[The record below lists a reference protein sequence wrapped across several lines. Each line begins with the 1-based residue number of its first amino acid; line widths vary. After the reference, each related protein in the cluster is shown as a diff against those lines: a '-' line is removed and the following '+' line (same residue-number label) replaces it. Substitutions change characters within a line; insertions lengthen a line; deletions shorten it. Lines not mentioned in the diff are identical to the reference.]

1 MAISKTTK
9 VWKTNRTSAA
19 GMVVTD
25 TEAMLIGSENNVVV
39 ANGQGITIAGPISLV
54 SDASNIRRG
63 GLFVGLNDFLDMI
76 PSTIVTPIPKQIPM
90 PPIHG
95 VMGLAKDVAFFM
107 ALLV

>member
-1 MAISKTTK
+1 MAVNKTTK
-9 VWKTNRTSAA
+9 VWKTKRTSAA

-25 TEAMLIGSENNVVV
+25 TEAMMIGNENNLIV
-39 ANGQGITIAGPISLV
+39 ADGNGITIAGPISMV
-54 SDASNIRRG
+54 SDAINVRRG

-95 VMGLAKDVAFFM
+95 VLGLAKDVAFFM
-107 ALLV
+107 SLLA